1 MPLSTCNIGPNN
13 SDPTVEAG
21 WCFLTPAANAAPAW
35 VFTFWLLGCFYI
47 WVWTSV
53 LYMFF
58 LMWTIIS
65 DIRKMTSMELRKCA
79 ITSMTKLGL
88 YPVIITVGWVINTYQ
103 ESTYGLYAQY
113 QYGLGGFAFLSV
125 GLPFLIG
132 ACCSIVFM
140 VTNRRLLKE
149 LILRSAAR

>member
-1 MPLSTCNIGPNN
+1 
-13 SDPTVEAG
+13 
-21 WCFLTPAANAAPAW
+21 
-35 VFTFWLLGCFYI
+35 
-47 WVWTSV
+47 
-53 LYMFF
+53 
-58 LMWTIIS
+58 
-65 DIRKMTSMELRKCA
+65 MTSMELRKCA

-149 LILRSAAR
+149 LILRSAARIGFCSYKSFSSNKQSPLTFDYINIPGLTVNTNTPTTTNIVSSTTGIDVENPLSEIQSVNTN